1 MERHESAENPTPPRR
16 KRGRPRKEQLTIPG
30 PKIHLGDLKREA
42 AYLSAEVYKELNK
55 KRFLLNELMDVDTL
69 AERELIQEL
78 MEISVQT
85 LESLEAV
92 YSRLRMAIEAY
103 KSPNVDFTT
112 FLQPEEI
119 QAFQK
124 VSQRRKGKRGRPPK
138 TGPILKTGTNG
149 S

>member
-1 MERHESAENPTPPRR
+1 
-16 KRGRPRKEQLTIPG
+16 
-30 PKIHLGDLKREA
+30 
-42 AYLSAEVYKELNK
+42 
-55 KRFLLNELMDVDTL
+55 MDVDTL

-103 KSPNVDFTT
+103 NSPNVDFTT